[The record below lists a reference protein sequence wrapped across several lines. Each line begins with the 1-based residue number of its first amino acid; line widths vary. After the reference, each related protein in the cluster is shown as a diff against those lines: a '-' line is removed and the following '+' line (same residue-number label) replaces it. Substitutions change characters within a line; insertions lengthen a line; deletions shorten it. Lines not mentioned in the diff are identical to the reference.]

1 MIQRL
6 YILYIKI
13 IAIYTNNLHDRS
25 SSSKSD
31 NANEQSFPRTI
42 YKLRAVSKLIKSMRL
57 TEALLVLRIDLIGLL
72 PPLSPSFSP
81 VSTLSQ
87 IYIYIC
93 MYLFHGRY
101 TLSSNVETLEMRK
114 PRSGT
119 PATGELSLLSL
130 LERCAHFFRWSTRSS
145 VDWKPVASLDAQHG
159 VASCRPPLI
168 LRDYSFPRCFND
180 EFRSWV
186 AGTPIH

>member
-13 IAIYTNNLHDRS
+13 IAIYTNNLHDQ

-42 YKLRAVSKLIKSMRL
+42 YKLRTVPKLIKSMRL

-87 IYIYIC
+87 IYIY
-93 MYLFHGRY
+93 MYVFI
-101 TLSSNVETLEMRK
+101 
-114 PRSGT
+114 PRSVY
-119 PATGELSLLSL
+119 A
-130 LERCAHFFRWSTRSS
+130 LE
-145 VDWKPVASLDAQHG
+145 
-159 VASCRPPLI
+159 
-168 LRDYSFPRCFND
+168 
-180 EFRSWV
+180 
-186 AGTPIH
+186 

>member
-13 IAIYTNNLHDRS
+13 IAIYTNNLHDQS

-42 YKLRAVSKLIKSMRL
+42 YKLRAVPKLIKSMRL

-72 PPLSPSFSP
+72 PPFSPSFSP

-87 IYIYIC
+87 IYIY
-93 MYLFHGRY
+93 MYVFI
-101 TLSSNVETLEMRK
+101 
-114 PRSGT
+114 PRSVY
-119 PATGELSLLSL
+119 A
-130 LERCAHFFRWSTRSS
+130 LE
-145 VDWKPVASLDAQHG
+145 
-159 VASCRPPLI
+159 
-168 LRDYSFPRCFND
+168 
-180 EFRSWV
+180 
-186 AGTPIH
+186 